1 MLYTK
6 FNLEDAKLIWKQ
18 EAFEDGLEQ
27 GREEGMIQGI
37 IKTPKEF
44 NVSNE
49 EIINKITK
57 DYNISEYKIKKYL

>member
-1 MLYTK
+1 
-6 FNLEDAKLIWKQ
+6 
-18 EAFEDGLEQ
+18 
-27 GREEGMIQGI
+27 MIQGI